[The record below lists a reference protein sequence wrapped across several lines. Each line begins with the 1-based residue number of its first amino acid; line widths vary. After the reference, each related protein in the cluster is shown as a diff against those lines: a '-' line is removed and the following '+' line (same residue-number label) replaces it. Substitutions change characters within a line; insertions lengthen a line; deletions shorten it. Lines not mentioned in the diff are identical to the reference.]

1 MGSVANCCHMR
12 EKLVQALHPEE
23 SQAIVNKWMKLEAK
37 IQEILG
43 GILIEPYFKILKS
56 FYIV

>member
-1 MGSVANCCHMR
+1 MR